1 VLSSF
6 EQELPVIKER
16 MIEAGTGKQTLLG
29 SHAVIGNLGL
39 HELCG
44 AAAKNKMMQWYQ
56 CSIQVNEPFMLHGL
70 SV

>member
-39 HELCG
+39 HELCE
-44 AAAKNKMMQWYQ
+44 QL
-56 CSIQVNEPFMLHGL
+56 PRTR
-70 SV
+70 